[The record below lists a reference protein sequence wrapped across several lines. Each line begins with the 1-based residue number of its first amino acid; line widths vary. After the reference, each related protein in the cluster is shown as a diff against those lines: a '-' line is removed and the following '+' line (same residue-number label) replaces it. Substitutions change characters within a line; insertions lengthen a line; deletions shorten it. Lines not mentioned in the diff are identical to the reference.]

1 MLEEHVKLM
10 TVLHEAG
17 EVVGRKKLQ
26 KMIFI
31 AKKLNF
37 PFYEKYDFHF
47 YGPYSEEVT
56 LKIEELT
63 NLGLV
68 TEVQEKVN
76 GYVQYRYSLSEAGE
90 RFLTNFHVNFPS
102 LRDCVQ
108 MMNKENARFLELV
121 STIFYFDEFA
131 KDDIIRKVEA
141 VKAKQQYT
149 EQEFEHAFAFIEQ
162 LKALSIHAPGKSE
175 HVCKM

>member
-10 TVLHEAG
+10 SVLQTCG

-56 LKIEELT
+56 LKIEELS

-68 TEVQEKVN
+68 EEIQEKVN

-90 RFLTNFHVNFPS
+90 RFLTNFHVDFPS

-121 STIFYFDEFA
+121 STILYFDEFA
-131 KDDIIRKVEA
+131 RDEIIRKVEA
-141 VKAKQQYT
+141 VKANQQYT
-149 EQEFEHAFAFIEQ
+149 EQEFQHAFKFIEK
-162 LKALSIHAPGKSE
+162 LKALCTHAPETSKA
-175 HVCKM
+175 VKR